1 MLRKYI
7 HWNNRWRHVYIV
19 NEFDQMSLTDGQVH
33 MLEFKLSKGTK
44 VTYASEKVNFL
55 DKKPKAK
62 NNTKKK
68 VAA

>member
-1 MLRKYI
+1 
-7 HWNNRWRHVYIV
+7 
-19 NEFDQMSLTDGQVH
+19 MSLTDGQVH